1 MSTWTMHIPVLSTAH
16 APSMGHIVNLC
27 DNHFAAADYC
37 KEVMFVMINEDH
49 DYEGDEAWV
58 APIAK
63 WLDENYRDMWVRFDP
78 DGDIEES
85 LPTYEWE

>member
-1 MSTWTMHIPVLSTAH
+1 MIGWTMLIPVLSTAH

-27 DNHFAAADYC
+27 DSHPSGAGYREGFI
-37 KEVMFVMINEDH
+37 FVRIDEDH

-58 APIAK
+58 APIAA
-63 WLDENYRDMWVRFDP
+63 WMDEHFTDRWVRFDM

-85 LPTYEWE
+85 LPTYDW